1 MRATEAAQLFSLLAD
16 VLSVGFSLREGLNFA
31 HVMLPKQR
39 EQIKRIQA
47 HLKQGNAFAIAIK
60 TFVDLDC
67 YYQIK
72 IAEENGELTQVLTN
86 LGNYL
91 AIKQRQQQKIKAA
104 LRYPLAILGCLG
116 ILMVAIKQAILPELT
131 SFNHTL
137 VHMPVWGW
145 WSLGTCSILLVL
157 VGAGTLW
164 LGHQPRLRRVVIG
177 SYLPIVGPVLK
188 LYWHYYLS
196 LNLGLLL
203 ASGLQSRDVLKLLQ
217 TYQPESVLRQLADA
231 LHRHLNAGRDLGQFV
246 DGYAF
251 LPPTFKVFFNRGAT
265 SLQTAKDLK
274 ADAHLTYQRLFTHIE
289 NLIGLVQPLL
299 FGVIGLAI
307 VGIYLSILL
316 PMYHAIGG
324 LS

>member
-1 MRATEAAQLFSLLAD
+1 
-16 VLSVGFSLREGLNFA
+16 
-31 HVMLPKQR
+31 MLPKQR
-39 EQIKRIQA
+39 QQIEHVQA
-47 HLKQGNAFAIAIK
+47 QLKQGSDFAVAIK
-60 TFVDLDC
+60 RFVDLDC

-91 AIKQRQQQKIKAA
+91 AVKQRQQQRIKAA

-116 ILMVAIKQAILPELT
+116 ILMIAIKQVILPELST
-131 SFNHTL
+131 FNHAL
-137 VHMPVWGW
+137 VKMPIWGW
-145 WSLGTCSILLVL
+145 WGLGLGVLIGALTSIC
-157 VGAGTLW
+157 ALW
-164 LGHQPRLRRVVIG
+164 LGHQPKLRRVMIG
-177 SYLPIVGPVLK
+177 SHFPLIGPILK

-203 ASGLQSRDVLKLLQ
+203 ASGLQSRDVLELLR
-217 TYQPESVLRQLADA
+217 TYQPESVLRQLADQ
-231 LHRHLNAGRDLGQFV
+231 LHRHLNAGRDIGQFV
-246 DGYAF
+246 DRYAF
-251 LPPTFKVFFNRGAT
+251 LPATFKVFFNRGAT
-265 SLQTAKDLK
+265 ASQTAKDLK
-274 ADAHLTYQRLFTHIE
+274 ADAHLTYQRLFTHLE